1 MSDYNSLL
9 QELMSQKEKL
19 EKLVREKSAE
29 LQRINSAIESLN
41 GPVPRNIRFNWTDA
55 VLECI
60 QANGIFLQT
69 LDILEFMFSGAD
81 ELEDEKRRRN
91 ATVSLSVTLNNLC
104 NKGILRKIVVSGV
117 KGHFYGLPDWFAE
130 NGNPKPVHIA
140 NLMMKYGRLNVP
152 MKLSI
157 AELAG
162 AGLAD

>member
-9 QELMSQKEKL
+9 QQLMSQKEQL
-19 EKLVREKSAE
+19 EKLIGDKSAE

-41 GPVPRNIRFNWTDA
+41 GHLPRNTRFNWTEAALD
-55 VLECI
+55 CI
-60 QANGIFLQT
+60 QSNGVFMQT
-69 LDILEFMFSGAD
+69 LDILECMFSGTD
-81 ELEDEKRRRN
+81 ELEDERRKRN

-104 NKGILRKIVVSGV
+104 NKGVLRKIVVGGV

-140 NLMMKYGRLNVP
+140 NLMMKYGKLNEP

-157 AELAG
+157 AELAA
-162 AGLAD
+162 AGMAE